1 MNRAFLA
8 YADEETRAEWG
19 HMDERYARYKKE
31 FKGLGCRAFNCF
43 YLHREVVVGKCDKY
57 GYNVYKEC
65 DEYDTAEKVRAAII
79 SGKLHPKRFPRPH
92 NYGWRTHVE
101 VCEYVGLMNPEKVKK
116 AKRLKQL
123 EGELRELKREMG
135 V

>member
-19 HMDERYARYKKE
+19 HMDERYARFNKE
-31 FKGLGCRAFNCF
+31 FKGLSCRAFNCF
-43 YLHREVVVGKCDKY
+43 YLHREVVGDYSFY
-57 GYNVYKEC
+57 GDNEYKES
-65 DEYDTAEKVRAAII
+65 DEYDTAEKVKAAII
-79 SGKLHPKRFPRPH
+79 SGKLHPKRKPRPR

-101 VCEYVGLMNPEKVKK
+101 VCEHLGLMNPEKVKK
-116 AKRLKQL
+116 AERLKQL

>member
-8 YADEETRAEWG
+8 YEDDETRAKWG
-19 HMDERYARYKKE
+19 HMDERYARFKKE

-43 YLHREVVVGKCDKY
+43 YLHREVVGDYSFY
-57 GYNVYKEC
+57 GDNEYKEC
-65 DEYDTAEKVRAAII
+65 DEYDTAEKVKAAII
-79 SGKLHPKRFPRPH
+79 SGKLHPKREPRPR

-101 VCEYVGLMNPEKVKK
+101 VCEYLGLMNPEKVKK
-116 AKRLKQL
+116 AERLKQL